1 MIFVERGKPHVWEK
15 KRCAICGEK
24 LSFTAIQIN
33 GGSICPACNRLST
46 GSPLASVE
54 QVKKAWEENHNRF
67 RNFNPGMVISDF
79 ASGFLFID
87 PEQKMFYLSN
97 SKKTKL
103 EPVVFKFSE
112 INAFKIEQVGQKTIT
127 KTKGGI
133 GRAVVGGAL
142 FGTAGAIVGA
152 ATAKQE
158 TKEVGGVPIL
168 YVDLS
173 INGMNT
179 TVSISNP
186 PLKAADYLENAMNE

>member
-1 MIFVERGKPHVWEK
+1 MFGKKE
-15 KRCAICGEK
+15 RCAICGEK

-67 RNFNPGMVISDF
+67 RNFKPGMIISDF

-87 PEQKMFYLSN
+87 PKQKMFYLSN

-112 INAFKIEQVGQKTIT
+112 INAFKIEPLLRRKAGLVGP
-127 KTKGGI
+127 
-133 GRAVVGGAL
+133 L
-142 FGTAGAIVGA
+142 LAGPYSEQPGPSL
-152 ATAKQE
+152 
-158 TKEVGGVPIL
+158 VPQLLNRKRRKLLAFQFYMLICP
-168 YVDLS
+168 S
-173 INGMNT
+173 T
-179 TVSISNP
+179 
-186 PLKAADYLENAMNE
+186 E

>member
-1 MIFVERGKPHVWEK
+1 MILNRK
-15 KRCAICGEK
+15 C
-24 LSFTAIQIN
+24 FT
-33 GGSICPACNRLST
+33 CPT
-46 GSPLASVE
+46 V
-54 QVKKAWEENHNRF
+54 
-67 RNFNPGMVISDF
+67 
-79 ASGFLFID
+79 
-87 PEQKMFYLSN
+87 
-97 SKKTKL
+97 KKTKL
-103 EPVVFKFSE
+103 EPVVFKSSE

>member
-1 MIFVERGKPHVWEK
+1 MFGKKE
-15 KRCAICGEK
+15 RCAICGEK

-67 RNFNPGMVISDF
+67 RNFKPGMVISDF

-103 EPVVFKFSE
+103 EPVVFKSSE

>member
-1 MIFVERGKPHVWEK
+1 MFGKKE
-15 KRCAICGEK
+15 RCAVCGEK

-46 GSPLASVE
+46 GSPLATVE
-54 QVKKAWEENHNRF
+54 QVKATWDENHQRF
-67 RNFNPGMVISDF
+67 HSFKPGIVISDF

-97 SKKTKL
+97 SKKPKL

-127 KTKGGI
+127 KTKGGV
-133 GRAVVGGAL
+133 GRAIVGGAL
-142 FGTAGAIVGA
+142 FGVTGAIVGA
-152 ATAKQE
+152 STAKQE

-168 YVDLS
+168 YVDLT
-173 INGMNT
+173 INGLNT

-186 PLKAADYLENAMNE
+186 PLKAADYLENAMNDL

>member
-1 MIFVERGKPHVWEK
+1 MPSR
-15 KRCAICGEK
+15 
-24 LSFTAIQIN
+24 L
-33 GGSICPACNRLST
+33 NRLDRK
-46 GSPLASVE
+46 PLLRR
-54 QVKKAWEENHNRF
+54 KA
-67 RNFNPGMVISDF
+67 G
-79 ASGFLFID
+79 L
-87 PEQKMFYLSN
+87 
-97 SKKTKL
+97 
-103 EPVVFKFSE
+103 
-112 INAFKIEQVGQKTIT
+112 VGPLL
-127 KTKGGI
+127 
-133 GRAVVGGAL
+133 AGAL

>member
-1 MIFVERGKPHVWEK
+1 MFGKKE
-15 KRCAICGEK
+15 RCAICGEK

-46 GSPLASVE
+46 GSPLASVG
-54 QVKKAWEENHNRF
+54 QVKH
-67 RNFNPGMVISDF
+67 
-79 ASGFLFID
+79 FLFID

-97 SKKTKL
+97 SKKIKL

-152 ATAKQE
+152 TTAKQE

>member
-1 MIFVERGKPHVWEK
+1 MFGKKE
-15 KRCAICGEK
+15 RCAICGER

-46 GSPLASVE
+46 GSPLA
-54 QVKKAWEENHNRF
+54 WEENHNRF
-67 RNFNPGMVISDF
+67 RNFKPGMVISDF

>member
-1 MIFVERGKPHVWEK
+1 MILLP
-15 KRCAICGEK
+15 AI
-24 LSFTAIQIN
+24 
-33 GGSICPACNRLST
+33 
-46 GSPLASVE
+46 
-54 QVKKAWEENHNRF
+54 
-67 RNFNPGMVISDF
+67 
-79 ASGFLFID
+79 
-87 PEQKMFYLSN
+87 
-97 SKKTKL
+97 
-103 EPVVFKFSE
+103 
-112 INAFKIEQVGQKTIT
+112 FKIIPCIDWGIAFFGILIKIADHLRP
-127 KTKGGI
+127 KKGLN
-133 GRAVVGGAL
+133 RAVVGGAL